1 MKGKMMIREDGT
13 KDWFINSLLI
23 DQDRIL
29 LIMKVS
35 FVLVSKELQ
44 RLKVV
49 SIKETN
55 GWLGFTTC
63 VRVGMNP

>member
-1 MKGKMMIREDGT
+1 MTDKTMTREDGT

-63 VRVGMNP
+63 CRIGINP